1 MIDHRSLTHLSN
13 VFFKNFF
20 YGGLALGSGLTFV
33 RKYFRNR
40 DDLVYLYAY
49 ITSSFF
55 LVQLYKYYYIN
66 HSIPELS
73 HGFIIHSIIGGIV
86 YVIFII
92 LMLYLFVIYQGY
104 KKGKN
109 LLIPGIYHGIDH
121 VSSTKLVLWNIL
133 IYLATIPIYYFLL
146 TFKYI

>member
-1 MIDHRSLTHLSN
+1 MINHRSLSHLSN

-20 YGGLALGSGLTFV
+20 YGGLALGLGLTFV
-33 RKYFRNR
+33 EYFRNR
-40 DDLVYLYAY
+40 QDLVYLYAY

-66 HSIPELS
+66 DSIPELS

-86 YVIFII
+86 YVLFIV
-92 LMLYLFVIYQGY
+92 LMLYLFIVYQGY

-109 LLIPGIYHGIDH
+109 ILVAGDYYGIEHIP
-121 VSSTKLVLWNIL
+121 STKLVFWNII
-133 IYLATIPIYYFLL
+133 IYLATIPIYYLL
-146 TFKYI
+146 LKYRYI

>member
-1 MIDHRSLTHLSN
+1 MINHRSLSHLSN

-20 YGGLALGSGLTFV
+20 YGGLALGLGLTFV
-33 RKYFRNR
+33 EYFRNR
-40 DDLVYLYAY
+40 QDLVYLYAY

-66 HSIPELS
+66 DSIPELS

-86 YVIFII
+86 YVLFIV
-92 LMLYLFVIYQGY
+92 LMLYLFIVYQGY

-109 LLIPGIYHGIDH
+109 ILVPGEYYGIEHIP
-121 VSSTKLVLWNIL
+121 STKLVFWNII
-133 IYLATIPIYYFLL
+133 IYLATSPIYYLL
-146 TFKYI
+146 LKYRYI